1 VTVVVAQLTDSHLRA
16 PGELTFG
23 LDTGRALQDAVAAVV
38 NAPVPVDAV
47 LATGDLADRGDASEY
62 EYFQECVA
70 PIRVPIHAIPGNH
83 DNAQVLAETMPGRA
97 ARTPEGDV
105 SYVAEAGPLRLIMLD
120 TTVVGADHGAL
131 TPARLRWLEAA
142 LSMQQRQPTLLAM
155 HHPPFLT
162 GMPRMDAI
170 NLRDAEALS
179 ELLKRNE
186 QVVSIACGHVHRSIF
201 ATFAG
206 RTASV
211 APSPAYAVCLD
222 LHDASEIRI
231 AAEAPSLHLHVWSP
245 NGGPFGSI
253 ATHRVPISRCAW

>member
-1 VTVVVAQLTDSHLRA
+1 VTVVVAQLTDTHLRA

-47 LATGDLADRGDASEY
+47 LVTGDLADHGDAGEY
-62 EYFQECVA
+62 EHFQDCVA

-83 DNAQVLAETMPGRA
+83 DNAGALADAMPGRA
-97 ARTPEGDV
+97 MQTPEGDV
-105 SYVAEAGPLRLIMLD
+105 SYVAEAGPLRLVMLD
-120 TTVVGADHGAL
+120 TTVAGADHGAL
-131 TPARLRWLEAA
+131 TPRRLSWLDSA

-162 GMPRMDAI
+162 GIPRMDAI
-170 NLRDAEALS
+170 NLREGAALQA
-179 ELLKRNE
+179 LLARHP
-186 QVVSIACGHVHRSIF
+186 QVLSIVCGHVHRSIF
-201 ATFAG
+201 AAFAG
-206 RTASV
+206 CNAST

-222 LHDASEIRI
+222 LHDAGEIRI

-253 ATHRVPISRCAW
+253 ATHCVPISRSA